1 MRMSLRL
8 DHYLSVAGL
17 GSRSDVKKII
27 QRGRVTVN
35 GVICKNSAFKVDEAS
50 AEVMLDDKAVTYKK
64 NVYFMLNKP
73 QGTISASRSDLK
85 NPEETCVID
94 LISEEKHRNLFPVG
108 RLDRD
113 TEGLLLIT
121 DDGMLAH
128 NLLSPAKHVDK
139 TYYAELSDELSENAR
154 MKLESGVDIG
164 DDVLTLPA
172 KVTAINK
179 TSVHIT
185 IHEGRF
191 HQIKRMLEAVDNE
204 VIFLKRLSMGS
215 LRLDENLKPGEYRE
229 LTPEELAA
237 LTS

>member
-8 DHYLSVAGL
+8 DHYLSAAGL

-35 GVICKNSAFKVDEAS
+35 GVICKDSAFKVDEAS
-50 AEVMLDDKAVTYKK
+50 AEVMLDDKAVAYKK

-85 NPEETCVID
+85 NPEEKCVID

-237 LTS
+237 LVC

>member
-8 DHYLSVAGL
+8 DHYLSAAGL
-17 GSRSDVKKII
+17 GSRSDVKKLI
-27 QRGRVTVN
+27 QKERVVVN
-35 GVICKNSAFKVDEAS
+35 GVICKDSSFKVDETS
-50 AEVMLDDKAVTYKK
+50 AAVMLDGKAVTYRK

-73 QGTISASRSDLK
+73 QGVISASRGDLR
-85 NPEETCVID
+85 NPDEKCVVD
-94 LISEEKHRNLFPVG
+94 LIGEEKHRNLFPVG

-121 DDGMLAH
+121 DDGILAH

-139 TYYAELSDELSENAR
+139 TYYAELRSELSENER
-154 MKLESGVDIG
+154 LKLEAGIDIG
-164 DDVLTLPA
+164 DDTLTLPS
-172 KVTAINK
+172 KVSKINK

-191 HQIKRMLEAVDNE
+191 HQIKRMFEAVGNE

-229 LTPEELAA
+229 ITPEELAA

>member
-8 DHYLSVAGL
+8 DHYLSAAGL

-35 GVICKNSAFKVDEAS
+35 GVICKDSAFKVDEAS
-50 AEVMLDDKAVTYKK
+50 AEVMLDDKAVAYKK

-85 NPEETCVID
+85 NPEEKCVID
-94 LISEEKHRNLFPVG
+94 LISEEKHHNLFPVG

>member
-1 MRMSLRL
+1 MTRRALRE
-8 DHYLSVAGL
+8 H
-17 GSRSDVKKII
+17 
-27 QRGRVTVN
+27 
-35 GVICKNSAFKVDEAS
+35 CFKVLFCTDYYPVEEADEQI
-50 AEVMLDDKAVTYKK
+50 VR
-64 NVYFMLNKP
+64 YFDQP
-73 QGTISASRSDLK
+73 
-85 NPEETCVID
+85 
-94 LISEEKHRNLFPVG
+94 
-108 RLDRD
+108 
-113 TEGLLLIT
+113 
-121 DDGMLAH
+121 
-128 NLLSPAKHVDK
+128 
-139 TYYAELSDELSENAR
+139 SENAR

-237 LTS
+237 LVC

>member
-1 MRMSLRL
+1 MHMSLRL
-8 DHYLSVAGL
+8 DHYLSAAGL
-17 GSRSDVKKII
+17 GSRSDVKKLI
-27 QRGRVTVN
+27 QKGRVMVN
-35 GVICKNSAFKVDEAS
+35 GVICKDSAFKVDETS
-50 AEVMLDDKAVTYKK
+50 AAIMLDEKTVTYKK

-73 QGTISASRSDLK
+73 QGVISASRSDLR
-85 NPEETCVID
+85 NPDEKCVID
-94 LISEEKHRNLFPVG
+94 LIGEEKHRNLFPVG

-121 DDGMLAH
+121 DDGILAH
-128 NLLSPAKHVDK
+128 NLLSPSKHVDK
-139 TYYAELSDELSENAR
+139 TYYAELRSELSENER
-154 MKLESGVDIG
+154 LKLETGVDIG
-164 DDVLTLPA
+164 DDTLTLPS
-172 KVTAINK
+172 KVTVINK

-191 HQIKRMLEAVDNE
+191 HQIKRMFEAVGNE

-215 LRLDENLKPGEYRE
+215 LKLDEHLKPGEYRE

>member
-8 DHYLSVAGL
+8 DHYLSAAGL
-17 GSRSDVKKII
+17 GSRSDVKKLI
-27 QRGRVTVN
+27 QKGRVTVN
-35 GVICKNSAFKVDEAS
+35 GVICKDSAFKINESS
-50 AEVMLDDKAVTYKK
+50 ATVMLDEKAVTYRK

-73 QGTISASRSDLK
+73 QGVISASRSDLRS
-85 NPEETCVID
+85 PDERCVID

>member
-1 MRMSLRL
+1 MHMSLRL
-8 DHYLSVAGL
+8 DHYLSAAGL
-17 GSRSDVKKII
+17 GSRSDVKKLI
-27 QRGRVTVN
+27 QKGRATVN
-35 GVICKNSAFKVDEAS
+35 GVICKDSAFKIDETS
-50 AEVMLDDKAVTYKK
+50 AAVMLDGKTVTYKK

-73 QGTISASRSDLK
+73 QGVISASRGDLR
-85 NPEETCVID
+85 NPDEKCVID
-94 LISEEKHRNLFPVG
+94 LIDIEKHRNLFPVG

-121 DDGMLAH
+121 DDGILAH

-139 TYYAELSDELSENAR
+139 TYYAELRSELSENER
-154 MKLESGVDIG
+154 LKLETGVDIG
-164 DDVLTLPA
+164 DDTLTLPS
-172 KVTAINK
+172 KVTVINK

-191 HQIKRMLEAVDNE
+191 HQIKRMFEAVGNE

-215 LRLDENLKPGEYRE
+215 LKLDEHLKPGEYRE

>member
-1 MRMSLRL
+1 
-8 DHYLSVAGL
+8 
-17 GSRSDVKKII
+17 
-27 QRGRVTVN
+27 
-35 GVICKNSAFKVDEAS
+35 
-50 AEVMLDDKAVTYKK
+50 MLDEKTVTYKK

-73 QGTISASRSDLK
+73 QVVISASRGDLR
-85 NPEETCVID
+85 NPDEKCVID
-94 LISEEKHRNLFPVG
+94 LIDTEEHRNLFPVG

-121 DDGMLAH
+121 DDGILAH
-128 NLLSPAKHVDK
+128 NLLSPVKHVDK
-139 TYYAELSDELSENAR
+139 TYYAELRHELSENER
-154 MKLESGVDIG
+154 FKLEAGVDIG
-164 DDVLTLPA
+164 DDALTLPA
-172 KVTAINK
+172 KVNAINK